1 MKNLFLFALI
11 AFNFST
17 NGCAQVANAM
27 PPDADE
33 FYNKTM
39 PLLKPQLKKIILQT
53 ADEIKRRK
61 VNSDSLCN
69 SLYKNPQLKGMS
81 KNDIEGI
88 TVLVMVQ
95 ASKDADDELKNM
107 VMEISRSSNQN
118 NNLAKE
124 NDPQNLKLQ
133 IIMSRKSDM
142 AEEIGYVMK
151 KISGSKQN
159 IIDNLK

>member
-11 AFNFST
+11 VFNLPK
-17 NGCAQVANAM
+17 NGYAQVASAM

-33 FYNKTM
+33 FYNTTM
-39 PLLKPQLKKIILQT
+39 PLLKPQVKKIILQT
-53 ADEIKRRK
+53 AEAIKQQK
-61 VNSDSLCN
+61 VNADSLSN
-69 SLYKNPQLKGMS
+69 NLHKNPQLKGMS

-88 TVLVMVQ
+88 TVLVLVR
-95 ASKDADDELKNM
+95 ASKDADDELKKM
-107 VMEISRSSNQN
+107 VMKISRNSNQGN
-118 NNLAKE
+118 SMAKE

-133 IIMSRKSDM
+133 IIMNRKSDM

-151 KISGSKQN
+151 KISGSQQN